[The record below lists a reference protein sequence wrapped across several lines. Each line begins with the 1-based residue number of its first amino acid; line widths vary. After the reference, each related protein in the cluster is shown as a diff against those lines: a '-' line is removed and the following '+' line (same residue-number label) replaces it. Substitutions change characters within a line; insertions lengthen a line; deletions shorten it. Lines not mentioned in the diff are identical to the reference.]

1 MKKLLVVLL
10 ISGAV
15 YSQNITKKETINQNL
30 CKAWITD
37 YAMMGGLKVEKMGQM
52 KSLTYTFKADNTY
65 LANGRTVSG
74 KWQYNSKKK
83 NIELLVN
90 GVLKSTITTLQS
102 KKIIMVL
109 NLDKSGPK
117 EMGKL
122 EIYFKPKG

>member
-1 MKKLLVVLL
+1 MKKLLILL
-10 ISGAV
+10 LLSGTV
-15 YSQNITKKETINQNL
+15 YSQNISKKEAINKNL
-30 CKAWITD
+30 CKAWVAD

-52 KSLTYTFKADNTY
+52 KSLTYTFKSDNTY
-65 LANGRTVSG
+65 LANGTISG

-90 GVLKSTITTLQS
+90 GVLKSTITSLEK
-102 KKIIMVL
+102 KKIVMIL
-109 NLDKSGPK
+109 NVDKSAPK